1 MPDLQAQLRLLLV
14 SHNALILAFGA
25 VNASQKAA
33 WRNSANAQ
41 KALIC
46 FSVIRAFRAVV
57 PGCFLTKAGVSWA
70 KLDGESNGR
79 SKDRIKTSAFV
90 CHRRVGLLTEIRTS
104 FTRSDSS
111 GEIVLVR
118 FHRLRARWQSAGR
131 RENFAEALS
140 RDVRRDCSRRR

>member
-1 MPDLQAQLRLLLV
+1 MPDLQAQLRLLLI

-25 VNASQKAA
+25 VNASQKAV

-46 FSVIRAFRAVV
+46 FSVIRGLRA
-57 PGCFLTKAGVSWA
+57 
-70 KLDGESNGR
+70 
-79 SKDRIKTSAFV
+79 
-90 CHRRVGLLTEIRTS
+90 EIRAS
-104 FTRSDSS
+104 IARDGSG

-118 FHRLRARWQSAGR
+118 FDRLRARWQSAGR